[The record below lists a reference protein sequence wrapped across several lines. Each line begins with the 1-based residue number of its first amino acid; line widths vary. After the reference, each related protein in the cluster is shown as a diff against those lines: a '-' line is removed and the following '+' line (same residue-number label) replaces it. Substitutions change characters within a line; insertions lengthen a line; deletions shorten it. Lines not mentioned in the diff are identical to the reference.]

1 MSKYFYYTLFFIV
14 FFQSCSEI
22 PIEIKDIEIEPSEK
36 VVLIEE
42 LTGASC
48 PNCPKGT
55 AAINSILAKYPKN
68 VVAVGVHGKFLAEK
82 TKDSKYD
89 FRNKDA
95 EDLENWFRPWFGKPT
110 ASVNRV
116 LNEDE
121 LLTTDLPDL
130 WLSMVEKELQ
140 KPQLVNMSMK
150 VNYDTITRVADIEV
164 AYIPLTDLEG
174 NYNTTVYVTESHIID
189 AQSSNSEIIKNFEH
203 NHVLRE
209 IITKFDGDFLVSN
222 PRKNQII
229 KKNFS
234 YTIPLSTFP
243 ELFNP
248 KHMAIIAMMSK
259 SSAENKE
266 VLQAIQQYVVK

>member
-1 MSKYFYYTLFFIV
+1 MLKYFYYSLLSCCFFV
-14 FFQSCSEI
+14 SCSEI
-22 PIEIKDIEIEPSEK
+22 PIEIKDVEIEPSEK

-55 AAINSILAKYPKN
+55 AAINNILTKYPNN
-68 VVAVGVHGKFLAEK
+68 VVAIGVHGKFLAEK

-121 LLTTDLPDL
+121 QLTTDLPDL

-150 VNYDTITRVADIEV
+150 VNYDSLTRIANIEV
-164 AYIPLTDLEG
+164 AYIPLADLEG

-189 AQSSNSEIIKNFEH
+189 AQSSNTEIIKDFEH

-209 IITKFDGDFLVSN
+209 ILTRFDGDFLVSN

-234 YTIPLSTFP
+234 YTIPVSLFP
-243 ELFNP
+243 ELYNP
-248 KHMAIIAMMSK
+248 KHMAIIAMVSK
-259 SSAENKE
+259 NSAESKE
-266 VLQAIQQYVVK
+266 VLQAIQKYVVK

>member
-1 MSKYFYYTLFFIV
+1 MLKQFFYSLFLCT
-14 FFQSCSEI
+14 FFLACSEI

-55 AAINSILAKYPKN
+55 AAISSILSKYPNN
-68 VVAVGVHGKFLAEK
+68 VVAIGVHGKFLAEK

-140 KPQLVNMSMK
+140 KPQLVNMNME
-150 VNYDTITRVADIEV
+150 VRFDTLTRVAEIEV
-164 AYIPLTDLEG
+164 AYIPLSDLDG

-189 AQSSNSEIIKNFEH
+189 AQASNNEIIKDFEH

-209 IITKFDGDFLVSN
+209 ILTKYDGDFLVSN

-229 KKNFS
+229 KKNFT
-234 YTIPLSTFP
+234 YTIPRSSFP
-243 ELFNP
+243 ELYVP

-259 SSAENKE
+259 SSTENKE